1 MASWPDSLT
10 RTYTHKMGIK
20 VGDTYLPDPSE
31 WNYQVGDLDTS
42 GKRDATGLLHRAY
55 VATKINYE
63 FSWNALEWEMLELVL
78 STINKKP
85 KFTMTAPDPRDFGKT
100 YTGSYY
106 VGDRTGKGWYYLP
119 EKNEISTFTLK
130 LKFIEY

>member
-1 MASWPDSLT
+1 MVLT
-10 RTYTHKMGIK
+10 YNYQLGIK
-20 VGDTYLPDPSE
+20 VGSTNIPDPSE

-42 GKRDATGLLHRAY
+42 GSRDANGLLHRSY

-63 FSWNALEWEMLELVL
+63 FSWKGLEWEMLQ
-78 STINKKP
+78 TILAAVNTP
-85 KFTMTAPDPRDFGKT
+85 KFTLVAPDPRTFNTT

-106 VGDRTGKGWYYLP
+106 VGDRTGKAYYYNETRN
-119 EKNEISTFTLK
+119 EKATFNLK